1 MNDTTRFYLELWSM
15 LPPDQLDRLIKTGDR
30 IRDRRQ
36 NRLSDPRPELQSPA
50 TQQRRGM
57 YKGPIQ

>member
-1 MNDTTRFYLELWSM
+1 MNDSTRFYLELWSM

-36 NRLSDPRPELQSPA
+36 NRLSAPRPELQSPA
-50 TQQRRGM
+50 TAQRRGM
-57 YKGPIQ
+57 YEGPIQ